1 MLEYIRNYRETTDS
15 LWNYYR
21 DEPSN
26 ALSSNSEYKTNIAGT
41 TYNVNPTIV
50 GDDSIQIPSRDYDPG
65 KGGKNETEV
74 GIPLK
79 HLRNFWRTLNMSLFN
94 SEIQL
99 ILTWSKNCVL
109 SDMTA
114 VYNPP
119 TRLEFQIRDTKLYV
133 PAVTCRQKMWRNL

>member
-50 GDDSIQIPSRDYDPG
+50 GDDSIQIPSCDYDPG

-74 GIPLK
+74 GILLK

-114 VYNPP
+114 VNNPP